1 MSNETDPT
9 PSTPTRPDALNPSG
23 LIYSAI
29 NDKNNT
35 YPEAIGDPSDDVLL
49 EVFNMYATETGYKD
63 AEITTSELD
72 IMRRCY
78 VTDVVNHKMGLF
90 KGHIVETK
98 TNDGGVSEHVNVPV
112 FIKRVTLN
120 QKEQVKIKACIKREK
135 VYYGVLSEK
144 STSNEICK
152 LKVAF
157 VVKYPSASAVGVFVI
172 SEYCEGHTIKDFVI
186 DVFPFLTV
194 DPSETV
200 KTIAR
205 KYATKFL
212 IRLAKELLE
221 IILWIHSNGYIYMDI
236 KPDNFIVGV
245 VEYPTTDEMW
255 SSLFSMPRILRAID
269 FGALQKFNLEVNI
282 YTTNISLEDPV
293 TRSYIATKDKMGNQF
308 FLKQPVGHPPL
319 PPYKI
324 RSTDYNNKI
333 KQDNIFPS
341 EKTLTFKEEKMNS
354 FFSSLFIESFL
365 MRRPIRIVQA
375 LYSDVHGAWLMILAL
390 IWYCAPY
397 YNTLLIKFILLLR
410 GMIVND
416 SAGSVKGQWIDDT
429 FCTERVVP
437 YLQTLYTLTEKE
449 DDVLLAID
457 NTAEEARIEGL
468 ERDINRI
475 TQEISDGEREKVN
488 ISTRFQEITKTNQ
501 AREIEVK
508 KFNIEIDKIK
518 KDYVHTAQLHGE
530 IANEFKETLLGGSKT
545 RRKTTRRKTTRRKTT
560 RRKTT
565 RIRIRELK
573 NKKKNNI

>member
-9 PSTPTRPDALNPSG
+9 PSTPTRPDALNPRG
-23 LIYSAI
+23 LIDSAI
-29 NDKNNT
+29 NDY

-98 TNDGGVSEHVNVPV
+98 TNDGGVSEHVNVPI

-157 VVKYPSASAVGVFVI
+157 VVMYPLASAVGVFVI

-186 DVFPFLTV
+186 DVFPFSTV

-269 FGALQKFNLEVNI
+269 FGALQQFDLKVDI
-282 YTTNISLEDPV
+282 YTTNISLKDPI
-293 TRSYIATKDKMGNQF
+293 TRSYIAGKDNQI
-308 FLKQPVGHPPL
+308 FLGQPVGHPPL

-341 EKTLTFKEEKMNS
+341 EKTLKFDKLNMNF
-354 FFSSLFIESFL
+354 FFSSRFIELFIEG
-365 MRRPIRIVQA
+365 RRSIKIVQA

-429 FCTERVVP
+429 FCTKRVVP
-437 YLQTLYTLTEKE
+437 YLQTLYTLTEKGN
-449 DDVLLAID
+449 DVLLAID

-468 ERDINRI
+468 ERDIDRI

-501 AREIEVK
+501 ARETEVK

-518 KDYVHTAQLHGE
+518 KYYVHTAPLHGE
-530 IANEFKETLLGGSKT
+530 IADAFEGKLLGGSKT

>member
-1 MSNETDPT
+1 MSDETDPT

-29 NDKNNT
+29 NSN
-35 YPEAIGDPSDDVLL
+35 YPEAIKDPSDDVLL
-49 EVFNMYATETGYKD
+49 KVFNMYATKTGYED
-63 AEITTSELD
+63 AKITTSELD
-72 IMRRCY
+72 IIRRCY
-78 VTDVVNHKMGLF
+78 VTDHVNVKLGLF

-98 TNDGGVSEHVNVPV
+98 TNDDGVSEHVNVPV
-112 FIKRVTLN
+112 FIKRVTLK
-120 QKEQVKIKACIKREK
+120 QDDKEKIEACIKREK

-144 STSNEICK
+144 STHNEICK

-157 VVKYPSASAVGVFVI
+157 VLMYPSASVVCVFVI
-172 SEYCEGHTIKDFVI
+172 SEYCEGRTIKDFVI
-186 DVFPFLTV
+186 NVFPFLTV
-194 DPSETV
+194 DPSDVV

-269 FGALQKFNLEVNI
+269 FGALQQFNLEVDI
-282 YTTNISLEDPV
+282 HTDISLKNPV
-293 TRSYIATKDKMGNQF
+293 TRSFIAEHQL
-308 FLKQPVGHPPL
+308 FLGQPVGPFPL

-324 RSTDYNNKI
+324 RSTDYNNTI
-333 KQDNIFPS
+333 KQDNIIPS
-341 EKTLTFKEEKMNS
+341 DYESKLTFKKDNMNV
-354 FFSSLFIESFL
+354 FFSSRFIEKRS
-365 MRRPIRIVQA
+365 MKIVQA
-375 LYSDVHGAWLMILAL
+375 LYSDVHGAWLMILSL

-416 SAGSVKGQWIDDT
+416 TAGSVKLEWIDDT
-429 FCTERVVP
+429 FCTDRVVP
-437 YLQTLYTLTEKE
+437 YLQTLYTLTEKGDE
-449 DDVLLAID
+449 VLLAID

-468 ERDINRI
+468 QRNINRI
-475 TQEISDGEREKVN
+475 TQEISDGETEKVN

-501 AREIEVK
+501 ARETEVNK
-508 KFNIEIDKIK
+508 NKIEIDNIK
-518 KDYVHTAQLHGE
+518 KYNVHTQPLYRE
-530 IANEFKETLLGGSKT
+530 IADAFEGTLLGGSKT
-545 RRKTTRRKTTRRKTT
+545 RRITKKRRTTRRKTT